1 VLLTQLDDAAQTL
14 LTSGAV
20 KEALVI
26 TLRALVRLYVDR
38 IWKEDY
44 ILPPMAEKVLSDND
58 HAKLC
63 DQFDSIEAGPGAD
76 KHRQLEGLAE
86 RLEHALA
93 KEPIK

>member
-1 VLLTQLDDAAQTL
+1 VLLTQLDDAAQTF

-26 TLRALVRLYVDR
+26 TLRALVRLYVDH

-44 ILPPMAEKVLSDND
+44 ILLPMADKVLSDND

-63 DQFDSIEAGPGAD
+63 EQFDPIEAGLGAG
-76 KHRQLEGLAE
+76 KHRQLEGLSE